1 MRRKIIALIAASA
14 FAAGPVA
21 AQAQTAAPLS
31 IAAAARAGAE
41 TRDSNEIRGG
51 IILPTLAIAAIIAL
65 LALTNTWP
73 FNNKPS
79 SP

>member
-1 MRRKIIALIAASA
+1 MRRKIVALIAACA

-31 IAAAARAGAE
+31 LASVARAGAE
-41 TRDSNEIRGG
+41 TRDANEIRGG
-51 IILPTLAIAAIIAL
+51 IILPTLAIVAILAA
-65 LALTNTWP
+65 LALTKTFP
-73 FNNKPS
+73 FNDDPS